1 MPHKHVKN
9 STSLITKE
17 RGSIKRVYKIIRFTV
32 LLSLWVPNASIIPFS
47 LSVSNS
53 SLLSLSL
60 APLPRLW
67 HWLQWRKWFA
77 YSLTA
82 ASYIRQIEGLQEL
95 CVKWRK
101 NTRRGC
107 KRKRCKKNEKKVA
120 VSLKMILEK
129 KVATLQTRL
138 KMMLEKKVCVHR
150 CKNTRGGCKNT
161 WRGCNNCLK
170 FISKKKVVAFLTR
183 LKM

>member
-1 MPHKHVKN
+1 MSKTQLHSLQKN
-9 STSLITKE
+9 VVASSVYTKSFVSQSYSHSE
-17 RGSIKRVYKIIRFTV
+17 SPTLR
-32 LLSLWVPNASIIPFS
+32 LSLFLFLSLTPPFS
-47 LSVSNS
+47 
-53 SLLSLSL
+53 LSLSL

-170 FISKKKVVAFLTR
+170 FISKKKVAAFLTR